1 MAIDKGKVSKEDDRT
16 MTAYTMN
23 TEKKAM
29 MELNLDKLDMVSG
42 GSGDDTPGFIY
53 KRDGE
58 YYINTPATGGE
69 LTLKQYAELVQWIMD
84 TVSFDVAMEYCLEND
99 PNPNMEEL
107 LRVYG
112 VWGLVNYYQNGLDGR
127 SNNWSLMG

>member
-1 MAIDKGKVSKEDDRT
+1 

-23 TEKKAM
+23 NEKKAM
-29 MELNLDKLDMVSG
+29 RELDLDKLDMVSG
-42 GSGDDTPGFIY
+42 GSGDGDGNHFIY